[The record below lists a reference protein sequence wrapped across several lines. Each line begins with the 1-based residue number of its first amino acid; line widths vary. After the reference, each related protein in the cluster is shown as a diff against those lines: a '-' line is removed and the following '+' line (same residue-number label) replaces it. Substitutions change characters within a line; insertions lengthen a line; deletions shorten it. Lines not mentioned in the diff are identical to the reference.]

1 MKYCLIGEKLG
12 HSYSKIIH
20 EKLGL
25 NYALVELNSEELTKF
40 LSKPDCNGFNV
51 TIPYKKTVIP
61 FMQEISE
68 TARLAGAVNTVVN
81 KNGKLYGY
89 NTDVDGM
96 NYMLNK
102 VGVSVADKVVMILG
116 SGGTSNTAV
125 ALCKRE
131 KAKAYYIVSRSGE
144 INYDNCYNY
153 QDTQII
159 INTTPVGMYPSV
171 EDKPIDLSKFSNL
184 IGVFDCIY
192 NPKTTELLSQAK
204 SLNIAYNGG
213 LDMLV
218 KQAILAYNIWKES
231 KQSDEI
237 TQKIVSEIDFE
248 TKNIALSGMPS
259 SGKST
264 LGKRIAKILGKEFYD
279 SDEEVTKTYGKT
291 SAEIIES
298 EGEESFR
305 QKESAVIKDLSLKSG
320 VVIAL
325 GGGAVLKDVN
335 IINLKRNGVICYIK
349 RNLDLLVCENRPLS
363 QKIGIENL
371 YNQRKDIYESTSD
384 YIVEN
389 NGDIDTAAREIIL
402 NYENSCN

>member
-25 NYALVELNSEELTKF
+25 SYSLKELNKIELDSF
-40 LSKPDCNGFNV
+40 LKSPDFDGFNV
-51 TIPYKKTVIP
+51 TIPYKKDVIP
-61 FMQEISE
+61 YMEDLSP
-68 TARLAGAVNTVVN
+68 TASLAGAVNTVVN

-102 VGVSVADKVVMILG
+102 VGVSVKDKVVMILG

-125 ALCKRE
+125 TLCKRE
-131 KAKAYYIVSRSGE
+131 NAKVYRVVSRSGE

-159 INTTPVGMYPSV
+159 INTTPVGMYPNV
-171 EDKPIDLSKFSNL
+171 EDKPIDLSKFSSL
-184 IGVFDCIY
+184 IGVFDCVY
-192 NPKTTELLSQAK
+192 NPKNTELLTQAK
-204 SLNIAYNGG
+204 SLKIACNGG

-231 KQSDEI
+231 KQSDAI
-237 TQKIVSEIDFE
+237 TQKIAKEIDFQ
-248 TKNIALSGMPS
+248 TKNIVLSGMPS
-259 SGKST
+259 AGKTTIGKALASK
-264 LGKRIAKILGKEFYD
+264 LGKDFYD
-279 SDEEVTKTYGKT
+279 SDILIKETFLKTP
-291 SAEIIES
+291 AEIIES

-305 QKESAVIKDLSLKSG
+305 QKESAVIKDLALKRG

-325 GGGAVLKDVN
+325 GGGAVLKEEN
-335 IINLKRNGVICYIK
+335 IKNLKRNGVIFYIK
-349 RNLDLLVCENRPLS
+349 RELDLLVTDNRPLS
-363 QKIGIENL
+363 QKQGVKTLYEN
-371 YNQRKDIYESTSD
+371 RKGIYESVCD

-389 NGDIDTAAREIIL
+389 NGEIDSAIKEIIL

>member
-25 NYALVELNSEELTKF
+25 SYSLKELNKIELDSF
-40 LSKPDCNGFNV
+40 LKSPDFDGFNV
-51 TIPYKKTVIP
+51 TIPYKKDVIP
-61 FMQEISE
+61 YMEDLSP
-68 TARLAGAVNTVVN
+68 TASLAGAVNTVVN

-102 VGVSVADKVVMILG
+102 VGVSVKDKVVMILG

-125 ALCKRE
+125 TLCKRE
-131 KAKAYYIVSRSGE
+131 NAKVYRVVSRSGK
-144 INYDNCYNY
+144 INYDNCYDY

-159 INTTPVGMYPSV
+159 INTTPVGMYPNV
-171 EDKPIDLSKFSNL
+171 EDKPIDLSKFSSL
-184 IGVFDCIY
+184 IGVFDCVY
-192 NPKTTELLSQAK
+192 NPKNTELLTQAK
-204 SLNIAYNGG
+204 SLKIACNGG

-231 KQSDEI
+231 KQSDAI
-237 TQKIVSEIDFE
+237 TQKIAKEIDFQ
-248 TKNIALSGMPS
+248 TKNIVLSGMPS
-259 SGKST
+259 AGKTTIGKALASK
-264 LGKRIAKILGKEFYD
+264 LGKDFYD
-279 SDEEVTKTYGKT
+279 SDILIKETFLKTP
-291 SAEIIES
+291 AEIIES

-305 QKESAVIKDLSLKSG
+305 QKESAVIKDLALKRG

-325 GGGAVLKDVN
+325 GGGAVLKEEN
-335 IINLKRNGVICYIK
+335 IKNLKRNGVIFYIK
-349 RNLDLLVCENRPLS
+349 RELDLLVTDNRPLS
-363 QKIGIENL
+363 QKQGVKTLYEN
-371 YNQRKDIYESTSD
+371 RKGIYESVCD

-389 NGDIDTAAREIIL
+389 NGEIDSAIKEIIL

>member
-1 MKYCLIGEKLG
+1 MKYCLLGEKLG

-20 EKLGL
+20 TKLGL
-25 NYALVELNSEELTKF
+25 DYSLVELNSEELKTF
-40 LSKPDCNGFNV
+40 LNAPEYDGFNV

-61 FMQEISE
+61 YMQKISE

-102 VGVSVADKVVMILG
+102 VGIDVTGKVVMILG

-131 KAKAYYIVSRSGE
+131 NAKEYRVVSRTGE

-159 INTTPVGMYPSV
+159 INTTPVGMYPNV
-171 EDKPIDLSKFSNL
+171 ENKPIDLSKFSRL
-184 IGVFDCIY
+184 LGVFDCVY

-204 SLNIAYNGG
+204 ALNIPYNGG

-218 KQAILAYNIWKES
+218 KQAILAYEIWKNA
-231 KQSDEI
+231 KQSDAI

-248 TKNIALSGMPS
+248 TKNIVLSGMPS

-264 LGKRIAKILGKEFYD
+264 LAKRLAKTLNKEFYD
-279 SDEEVTKTYGKT
+279 SDEEITKTYGKT
-291 SAEIIES
+291 PAQIIES
-298 EGEESFR
+298 EGEDSFR
-305 QKESAVIKDLSLKSG
+305 EKESAVIKELALKRG

-325 GGGAVLKDVN
+325 GGGGILKDINVK
-335 IINLKRNGVICYIK
+335 NLKRNGVVVYIK
-349 RNLDLLVCENRPLS
+349 RNLDLLVSKNRPLS
-363 QKIGIENL
+363 QKCGIENL
-371 YNQRKDIYESTSD
+371 YNQRKGIYESTCD

-389 NGDIDTAAREIIL
+389 NGDIDTAVKEIIL
-402 NYENSCN
+402 KYENSCN

>member
-25 NYALVELNSEELTKF
+25 SYSLKELNKIELDSF
-40 LSKPDCNGFNV
+40 LKSPDFDGFNV
-51 TIPYKKTVIP
+51 TIPYKKDVIP
-61 FMQEISE
+61 YMEELSP
-68 TARLAGAVNTVVN
+68 TASLAGAVNTVVN

-102 VGVSVADKVVMILG
+102 VGVSVKDKVVMILG

-125 ALCKRE
+125 TLCKRE
-131 KAKAYYIVSRSGE
+131 NAKVYRVVSRSGK

-159 INTTPVGMYPSV
+159 INTTPVGMYPKV

-184 IGVFDCIY
+184 IGVFDCVY
-192 NPKTTELLSQAK
+192 NPKNTELLTQAK
-204 SLNIAYNGG
+204 NLKIACNGG

-218 KQAILAYNIWKES
+218 KQAVLAYNIWKES
-231 KQSDEI
+231 KQSDAI
-237 TQKIVSEIDFE
+237 TQKIIKEIDFQ
-248 TKNIALSGMPS
+248 TKNIVLSGMPS
-259 SGKST
+259 AGKTTIGKALASK
-264 LGKRIAKILGKEFYD
+264 LGKDFYD
-279 SDEEVTKTYGKT
+279 SDILIKETFLKTP
-291 SAEIIES
+291 AEIIES

-305 QKESAVIKDLSLKSG
+305 EKESLVIKELALKRG

-325 GGGAVLKDVN
+325 GGGAVLKDEN
-335 IINLKRNGVICYIK
+335 IKNLKRNGVIFYIK
-349 RNLDLLVCENRPLS
+349 RELDLLVTDNRPLS
-363 QKIGIENL
+363 QKQGVKALYENRKSL
-371 YNQRKDIYESTSD
+371 YENSCD
-384 YIVEN
+384 YLVEN
-389 NGDIDTAAREIIL
+389 SSDINSAVMEIIFS
-402 NYENSCN
+402 YENSCN

>member
-25 NYALVELNSEELTKF
+25 SYSLKELNKIELDSF
-40 LSKPDCNGFNV
+40 LKSPDFDGFNV
-51 TIPYKKTVIP
+51 TIPYKKDVIP
-61 FMQEISE
+61 YMEELSP
-68 TARLAGAVNTVVN
+68 TASLAGAVNTVVN

-102 VGVSVADKVVMILG
+102 VGVSVKDKVVMILG

-125 ALCKRE
+125 TLCKRE
-131 KAKAYYIVSRSGE
+131 NAKVYRVVSRSGK

-159 INTTPVGMYPSV
+159 INTTPVGMYPNV
-171 EDKPIDLSKFSNL
+171 EDKPIDLSKFSSL
-184 IGVFDCIY
+184 IGVFDCVY
-192 NPKTTELLSQAK
+192 NPKNTELLTQAK
-204 SLNIAYNGG
+204 SLNIPCNGG

-218 KQAILAYNIWKES
+218 KQAVLAYNIWKES
-231 KQSDEI
+231 KQSDAI
-237 TQKIVSEIDFE
+237 TQKIVKEIDFQ
-248 TKNIALSGMPS
+248 TKNIVLSGMPS
-259 SGKST
+259 AGKTTIGKALASK
-264 LGKRIAKILGKEFYD
+264 LGKDFYD
-279 SDEEVTKTYGKT
+279 SDTLIKETFLKTP
-291 SAEIIES
+291 AEIIES

-305 QKESAVIKDLSLKSG
+305 QKESLVIKELALKRG

-325 GGGAVLKDVN
+325 GGGAVLKDKN
-335 IINLKRNGVICYIK
+335 IKNLKRNGVIFYIK
-349 RNLDLLVCENRPLS
+349 RELDLLVTDNRPLS
-363 QKIGIENL
+363 QKQGVKALYENRKSL
-371 YNQRKDIYESTSD
+371 YENTCD

-389 NGDIDTAAREIIL
+389 NNDINSAVMEIIL